1 MKTSANDKLLHQ
13 SDCYGILLFCSCT
26 TYVNHSQYPS
36 TACIDVGMI
45 SIKWIHTIKN
55 SLSPAVFFIGLIVS
69 FFIIKYCTYCF
80 LSTTFFFSPYF
91 IKKCV
96 QNATYISWIWF
107 NNNIWRSQFMVKT
120 WCTYNAVGICKVDSK
135 LTHGSNDGQKTL
147 NCIVMHDRTIS
158 QALFLGISI
167 LMDYPNT
174 QTMPPSSSNI
184 VSFRQGFT
192 CHSTWNRS
200 FPTCL

>member
-1 MKTSANDKLLHQ
+1 
-13 SDCYGILLFCSCT
+13 
-26 TYVNHSQYPS
+26 
-36 TACIDVGMI
+36 
-45 SIKWIHTIKN
+45 
-55 SLSPAVFFIGLIVS
+55 
-69 FFIIKYCTYCF
+69 
-80 LSTTFFFSPYF
+80 
-91 IKKCV
+91 
-96 QNATYISWIWF
+96 
-107 NNNIWRSQFMVKT
+107 MVKA

-147 NCIVMHDRTIS
+147 NCIVMYDRSIS

-192 CHSTWNRS
+192 CHST
-200 FPTCL
+200 